1 MTDDRAALDELAAR
15 LWDERRIVTFL
26 LYRLT
31 VSRLL
36 LAADERRFITQARR
50 EVDQTVGLLLRGELR
65 RNEAVRA
72 LAERWQVAP
81 DEVSLPVV
89 AAQAPPPFDHT
100 FTEHLAAF
108 RELAAELAAVPR
120 EDRSLTRVG
129 LDHLA
134 DSIEQLTGLEPA
146 SEADTAAVGNRV
158 ASANVRAEDSLP
170 PRRREVADAQGV
182 DGQDGDGTPET
193 MELQIQEIGY
203 RATLQALPKALPP
216 SLASFLR

>member
-1 MTDDRAALDELAAR
+1 
-15 LWDERRIVTFL
+15 
-26 LYRLT
+26 
-31 VSRLL
+31 
-36 LAADERRFITQARR
+36 
-50 EVDQTVGLLLRGELR
+50 
-65 RNEAVRA
+65 
-72 LAERWQVAP
+72 
-81 DEVSLPVV
+81 
-89 AAQAPPPFDHT
+89 
-100 FTEHLAAF
+100 
-108 RELAAELAAVPR
+108 
-120 EDRSLTRVG
+120 LTRVE

-158 ASANVRAEDSLP
+158 ASANVRAENSLP
-170 PRRREVADAQGV
+170 PMRREVADAQDG